1 MLANLYCD
9 SLTVS
14 LILPFLAQNE
24 NKYSFL
30 DPRYD
35 FPLEVLM
42 KEVVTNRKVIR
53 DEWVLSIT
61 QHCFRR
67 QKVRIK
73 TIAEKPF
80 TSD

>member
-1 MLANLYCD
+1 
-9 SLTVS
+9 
-14 LILPFLAQNE
+14 
-24 NKYSFL
+24 
-30 DPRYD
+30 
-35 FPLEVLM
+35 M

-73 TIAEKPF
+73 TDWVI
-80 TSD
+80 SILIHSH